1 MNRIT
6 KRVSFLAPVI
16 DTGKT
21 EGIKLQ
27 QRICL
32 VKDGG
37 DAFDDKLHVVIL
49 YKASR

>member
-27 QRICL
+27 LQEGVGL
-32 VKDGG
+32 VDDGS
-37 DAFDDKLHVVIL
+37 DAFNE
-49 YKASR
+49 